1 MPNIK
6 SQVKRVKTNEKRRQF
21 NASYKAS
28 MRTAIKNVEVAIENK
43 NVEAA
48 KEAYNTAN
56 KKLDKAVAKGICHK
70 NFAARQKSRLSKKNQ
85 RFRIIEYRHFV
96 GVFYLLNMIKKGSY
110 LSQVRSFF
118 IIFFSLA

>member
-6 SQVKRVKTNEKRRQF
+6 SQIKRVKTIEKRRQF

-28 MRTAIKNVEVAIENK
+28 MRTAIKNVEVAIETK

-70 NFAARQKSRLSKKNQ
+70 NFAARQKSRLSKKINAL
-85 RFRIIEYRHFV
+85 
-96 GVFYLLNMIKKGSY
+96 G
-110 LSQVRSFF
+110 
-118 IIFFSLA
+118 

>member
-6 SQVKRVKTNEKRRQF
+6 SQIKRVKTNEKRRQF

-28 MRTAIKNVEVAIENK
+28 MRTAIKNVEVAIETK

-48 KEAYNTAN
+48 KEDYNTSN

-70 NFAARQKSRLSKKNQ
+70 NFAARQKSRLSKKINAL
-85 RFRIIEYRHFV
+85 
-96 GVFYLLNMIKKGSY
+96 G
-110 LSQVRSFF
+110 
-118 IIFFSLA
+118 

>member
-6 SQVKRVKTNEKRRQF
+6 SQIKRVKTNEKRRQF

-70 NFAARQKSRLSKKNQ
+70 NFAARQKSRLSKKIN
-85 RFRIIEYRHFV
+85 
-96 GVFYLLNMIKKGSY
+96 GLG
-110 LSQVRSFF
+110 
-118 IIFFSLA
+118 

>member
-70 NFAARQKSRLSKKNQ
+70 NFAARQKSRLSKKIN
-85 RFRIIEYRHFV
+85 
-96 GVFYLLNMIKKGSY
+96 GLG
-110 LSQVRSFF
+110 
-118 IIFFSLA
+118 

>member
-70 NFAARQKSRLSKKNQ
+70 NFAARQKSRLSKKINAL
-85 RFRIIEYRHFV
+85 
-96 GVFYLLNMIKKGSY
+96 G
-110 LSQVRSFF
+110 
-118 IIFFSLA
+118 

>member
-21 NASYKAS
+21 NASYKAA

-70 NFAARQKSRLSKKNQ
+70 NFAARQKSRLSKKIN
-85 RFRIIEYRHFV
+85 
-96 GVFYLLNMIKKGSY
+96 GLG
-110 LSQVRSFF
+110 
-118 IIFFSLA
+118 

>member
-6 SQVKRVKTNEKRRQF
+6 SQIKRVKTNEKRRQF

-28 MRTAIKNVEVAIENK
+28 MRTAIKNVEVAIETK

-56 KKLDKAVAKGICHK
+56 KKLDKAVAKGMCHK
-70 NFAARQKSRLSKKNQ
+70 NFAARQKSRLSKKINAL
-85 RFRIIEYRHFV
+85 
-96 GVFYLLNMIKKGSY
+96 G
-110 LSQVRSFF
+110 
-118 IIFFSLA
+118 

>member
-1 MPNIK
+1 MEVNGLPNIK

-70 NFAARQKSRLSKKNQ
+70 NYAARQKSRLSKKINAL
-85 RFRIIEYRHFV
+85 
-96 GVFYLLNMIKKGSY
+96 G
-110 LSQVRSFF
+110 
-118 IIFFSLA
+118 

>member
-6 SQVKRVKTNEKRRQF
+6 SQIKRVKTNEKRRQF

-28 MRTAIKNVEVAIENK
+28 MRTAIKNVEVAVETK

-56 KKLDKAVAKGICHK
+56 NKLDKAVAKGICHK
-70 NFAARQKSRLSKKNQ
+70 NFAARQKSRLSKKINAL
-85 RFRIIEYRHFV
+85 
-96 GVFYLLNMIKKGSY
+96 G
-110 LSQVRSFF
+110 
-118 IIFFSLA
+118 

>member
-6 SQVKRVKTNEKRRQF
+6 SQIKRVKTNEKRRQF

-28 MRTAIKNVEVAIENK
+28 MRTAIKNVEVAIETK

-56 KKLDKAVAKGICHK
+56 KKIDKAVAKGICHK
-70 NFAARQKSRLSKKNQ
+70 NFAARQKSRLSKKINAL
-85 RFRIIEYRHFV
+85 
-96 GVFYLLNMIKKGSY
+96 G
-110 LSQVRSFF
+110 
-118 IIFFSLA
+118 

>member
-6 SQVKRVKTNEKRRQF
+6 SQIKRVKTNEKRRQF

-28 MRTAIKNVEVAIENK
+28 MRTAIKNVEVAIETK

-70 NFAARQKSRLSKKNQ
+70 NFAARKKSRLSKKINAL
-85 RFRIIEYRHFV
+85 
-96 GVFYLLNMIKKGSY
+96 G
-110 LSQVRSFF
+110 
-118 IIFFSLA
+118 

>member
-28 MRTAIKNVEVAIENK
+28 MRTAIKNYEDAIENK

-70 NFAARQKSRLSKKNQ
+70 NFAARQKSRLSKKINAL
-85 RFRIIEYRHFV
+85 
-96 GVFYLLNMIKKGSY
+96 G
-110 LSQVRSFF
+110 
-118 IIFFSLA
+118 

>member
-28 MRTAIKNVEVAIENK
+28 MRTAIKNVVVAIENK

-70 NFAARQKSRLSKKNQ
+70 NFAARQKSRLSKKIN
-85 RFRIIEYRHFV
+85 
-96 GVFYLLNMIKKGSY
+96 GLG
-110 LSQVRSFF
+110 
-118 IIFFSLA
+118 

>member
-1 MPNIK
+1 MQNIK

-70 NFAARQKSRLSKKNQ
+70 NFAARQKSRLSKKIN
-85 RFRIIEYRHFV
+85 
-96 GVFYLLNMIKKGSY
+96 GLG
-110 LSQVRSFF
+110 
-118 IIFFSLA
+118 

>member
-70 NFAARQKSRLSKKNQ
+70 NFAARQKSRISKKIN
-85 RFRIIEYRHFV
+85 
-96 GVFYLLNMIKKGSY
+96 GLG
-110 LSQVRSFF
+110 
-118 IIFFSLA
+118 

>member
-56 KKLDKAVAKGICHK
+56 KKLDKPVAKGICHK
-70 NFAARQKSRLSKKNQ
+70 NFAARQKSRLSKKIN
-85 RFRIIEYRHFV
+85 
-96 GVFYLLNMIKKGSY
+96 GLG
-110 LSQVRSFF
+110 
-118 IIFFSLA
+118 

>member
-6 SQVKRVKTNEKRRQF
+6 SHVKRVKTNEKRRQF

-70 NFAARQKSRLSKKNQ
+70 NFAARQKSRLSKKIN
-85 RFRIIEYRHFV
+85 
-96 GVFYLLNMIKKGSY
+96 GLG
-110 LSQVRSFF
+110 
-118 IIFFSLA
+118 

>member
-48 KEAYNTAN
+48 KDAYNTAN

-70 NFAARQKSRLSKKNQ
+70 NFAARQKSRLSKKINAL
-85 RFRIIEYRHFV
+85 
-96 GVFYLLNMIKKGSY
+96 G
-110 LSQVRSFF
+110 
-118 IIFFSLA
+118 

>member
-6 SQVKRVKTNEKRRQF
+6 SQIKRVKTNEKRRQF
-21 NASYKAS
+21 NAFYKAS
-28 MRTAIKNVEVAIENK
+28 MRTAIKNVEVAIETK

-70 NFAARQKSRLSKKNQ
+70 NFAARQKSRLSKKINAL
-85 RFRIIEYRHFV
+85 
-96 GVFYLLNMIKKGSY
+96 G
-110 LSQVRSFF
+110 
-118 IIFFSLA
+118 

>member
-43 NVEAA
+43 NVKAA

-70 NFAARQKSRLSKKNQ
+70 NFAARQKSRLSKKIN
-85 RFRIIEYRHFV
+85 
-96 GVFYLLNMIKKGSY
+96 GLG
-110 LSQVRSFF
+110 
-118 IIFFSLA
+118 

>member
-1 MPNIK
+1 M
-6 SQVKRVKTNEKRRQF
+6 KTNEKRRQF

-28 MRTAIKNVEVAIENK
+28 MRTAIKNVEVAIETK

-70 NFAARQKSRLSKKNQ
+70 NFAARQKSRLSKKINAL
-85 RFRIIEYRHFV
+85 
-96 GVFYLLNMIKKGSY
+96 G
-110 LSQVRSFF
+110 
-118 IIFFSLA
+118 

>member
-56 KKLDKAVAKGICHK
+56 KKVDKAVAKGICHK
-70 NFAARQKSRLSKKNQ
+70 NFAARQKSRLSKKIN
-85 RFRIIEYRHFV
+85 
-96 GVFYLLNMIKKGSY
+96 GLG
-110 LSQVRSFF
+110 
-118 IIFFSLA
+118 

>member
-43 NVEAA
+43 NVEVA

-70 NFAARQKSRLSKKNQ
+70 NFAARQKSRLSKKINAL
-85 RFRIIEYRHFV
+85 
-96 GVFYLLNMIKKGSY
+96 G
-110 LSQVRSFF
+110 
-118 IIFFSLA
+118 